1 MAKNKKPRKPYKPR
15 AIRNSGCFH
24 PREDIDRIKDIINK
38 IGLIVEIVLP
48 RGTAT
53 DDQMHQLQDLLNWG
67 GSATREITGED
78 LGIINQLYFFGELD
92 I

>member
-38 IGLIVEIVLP
+38 IDKLMEAKIERQLKRVEEEK
-48 RGTAT
+48 AK
-53 DDQMHQLQDLLNWG
+53 
-67 GSATREITGED
+67 
-78 LGIINQLYFFGELD
+78 
-92 I
+92 